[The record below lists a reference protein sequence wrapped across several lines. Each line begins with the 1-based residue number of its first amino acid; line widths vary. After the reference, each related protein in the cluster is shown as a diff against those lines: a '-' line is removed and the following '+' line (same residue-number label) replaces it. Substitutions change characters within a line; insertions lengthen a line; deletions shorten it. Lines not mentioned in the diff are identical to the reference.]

1 MASVTIR
8 QLATSML
15 VFFAAAALR
24 AEQPAPFAY
33 AMQMTP
39 EDGPTD
45 PAIEKRYTAKFTSC
59 QKIAVTTQDSAACYD
74 NEFTR
79 QDAVLNR
86 AWRTTIGRFSK
97 NMRGPLLA
105 AQRKWISDR
114 DPFCK
119 SIADGFKG
127 GTIMPI
133 IYSDCRVEQTIRRT
147 MWLEKLR

>member
-1 MASVTIR
+1 MTSVPVRRLAMSTLIILAS
-8 QLATSML
+8 
-15 VFFAAAALR
+15 AALR
-24 AEQPAPFAY
+24 AERPAPFAY
-33 AMQMTP
+33 AMKMTP
-39 EDGPTD
+39 EEGPTD
-45 PAIEKRYTAKFTSC
+45 PVVERRYTAKFTSC
-59 QKIAVTTQDSAACYD
+59 QKIAVTTQDSAACYE

-79 QDAVLNR
+79 QDAALNR

-147 MWLEKLR
+147 MWSEKLR